1 MAEPLDFNGPASIVL
16 DAYNRSVALAESAKS
31 EMGGF
36 TDALAATVYAPP
48 TISVSWASLAPPSI
62 PDVPPMPTTPAIAL
76 GNFGNEPA
84 DIDATMEG
92 IEVDDFTATEP
103 VLNFGPAPV
112 MVFGDVPSIPAVQDV
127 AVPDAPVVVMPE
139 SPSFLSI
146 STPTFGGV
154 NLHEDWLDKLDDIP
168 ELQLLQPEPMNYQ
181 RGAAYTSGFLT
192 NMQALLNERLR
203 GGTGLDAAVE
213 QALWDRA
220 RDRETQIALAGEAEI
235 LRSAEAAGF
244 PLPAGT
250 LAAQVSDARRAYHDK
265 LSGLSRDISIK
276 QAELEQENLKQTIT
290 MGIQLE
296 GQLMDNAIKL
306 EQMAFEA
313 AKAVADNAI
322 QVYNAGVEYHRALLA
337 SYQAYADAYKTVIN
351 AELTKVEVYK
361 AQLQGEQTKA
371 EINNALVQRYKAQIE
386 GSMAQVEIYKAQV
399 GAASVLV
406 QLEQNKLQAAGEQIR
421 AFVATVNAEVS
432 KVEAYKAGVSAEGTK
447 VEAYKALAQAYSAK
461 AGAQSEKA
469 RVSIARYTALS
480 QNNANRWDGYRARI
494 AAESARVDAL
504 AKHSGVI
511 VDGYKIA
518 ATAAM
523 SKAELNARMW
533 EASVKQYESSQSLM
547 LQSAKINMDATMHA
561 NNARLDAAK
570 VGSQIYAQQVA
581 SAYNIVNTSASI
593 SGSASMSQVAQV

>member
-16 DAYNRSVALAESAKS
+16 DAYNRSVALAEAAKA
-31 EMGGF
+31 EMENFTGG
-36 TDALAATVYAPP
+36 LIATVYAPP

-62 PDVPPMPTTPAIAL
+62 PDVPPMPTTPTIAL
-76 GNFGNEPA
+76 GDFGNEPA
-84 DIDATMEG
+84 DIDATMDG

-139 SPSFLSI
+139 SPTFLSI

-181 RGAAYTSGFLT
+181 KGAAYTSGFLT

-250 LAAQVSDARRAYHDK
+250 LAAQLSDARRAYHDK
-265 LSGLSRDISIK
+265 LSGLSRDIAIK
-276 QAELEQENLKQTIT
+276 QADLEQENLKQTIA

-296 GQLMDNAIKL
+296 GQLMDYAFKL
-306 EQMAFEA
+306 EQQAFEA
-313 AKAVADNAI
+313 AKAIADNAV
-322 QVYNAGVEYHRALLA
+322 QVYNAGVEYYRTLLD
-337 SYQAYADAYKTVIN
+337 AYKTYAAAYKTVID

-371 EINNALVQRYKAQIE
+371 EINTALVQQYKAQIE

-399 GAASVLV
+399 SAAQTLV
-406 QLEQNKLQAAGEQIR
+406 QLEQSKVQAAGEQIR

-432 KVEAYKAGVSAEGTK
+432 KVEAYKASVSAEGTK
-447 VEAYKALAQAYSAK
+447 VEAFKSLAQAFAAK
-461 AGAQSEKA
+461 AGVQAEKA
-469 RVSIARYTALS
+469 RVGIARYSALT
-480 QNNANRWDGYRARI
+480 QANAAQWDGYRARV
-494 AAESARVDAL
+494 AAESARLDAL
-504 AKHSGVI
+504 AKHSGVV

-518 ATAAM
+518 ATATTA
-523 SKAELNARMW
+523 KAELAARMW
-533 EASVKQYESSQSLM
+533 EASVKQYESSQSVM
-547 LQSAKINMDATMHA
+547 LQSAKINMDAVMYA
-561 NNARLDAAK
+561 NSSRLDAAK
-570 VGSQIYAQQVA
+570 VGAQIFAQQVA

-593 SGSASMSQVAQV
+593 SGSASMTQTAQV

>member
-1 MAEPLDFNGPASIVL
+1 MPLDFNGPASIVL
-16 DAYNRSVALAESAKS
+16 DAYNRSVTLAETAKS
-31 EMGGF
+31 QMSGF
-36 TDALAATVYAPP
+36 TSALDDSIYAPP
-48 TISVSWASLAPPSI
+48 AISVQWAAIAPPSV
-62 PDVPPMPTTPAIAL
+62 PDMPNMPSTPSL
-76 GNFGNEPA
+76 SFNEPA
-84 DIDATMEG
+84 VPGAFTDVLDADDIVIDEFAERLPT
-92 IEVDDFTATEP
+92 
-103 VLNFGPAPV
+103 LNFGPAPSLSIGSAPPV
-112 MVFGDVPSIPAVQDV
+112 PGVRDVP
-127 AVPDAPVVVMPE
+127 VPDAPTVVLPDVPT
-139 SPSFLSI
+139 FLSI

-154 NLHEDWLDKLDDIP
+154 NLHEDWLAKLEDVP
-168 ELQLLQPEPMNYQ
+168 ELQLLQPEPMDY
-181 RGAAYTSGFLT
+181 RPGAAYQSGLLT

-235 LRSAEAAGF
+235 MRSAEAAGF

-250 LAAQVSDARRAYHDK
+250 LAAQVTDARRAYHDK
-265 LSGLSRDISIK
+265 LSGLSRDIAIK

-296 GQLMDNAIKL
+296 SQLMDYAIKL
-306 EQMAFEA
+306 EQLAFEA
-313 AKAVADNAI
+313 AKAVADNAV
-322 QVYNAGVEYHRALLA
+322 QVYNAGVEYYRTLLSA
-337 SYQAYADAYKTVIN
+337 YQTYAAAYKTIID

-371 EINNALVQRYKAQIE
+371 EINTALVQQYKAQIE

-399 GAASVLV
+399 SAAQTLV
-406 QLEQNKLQAAGEQIR
+406 QLEQSKVQAAGEQIR

-432 KVEAYKAGVSAEGTK
+432 KVEAYKASVGAEGTK
-447 VEAYKALAQAYSAK
+447 VEAFKSLAQAFAAK
-461 AGAQSEKA
+461 AGVQAEKA
-469 RVSIARYTALS
+469 RVGIARYSALT
-480 QNNANRWDGYRARI
+480 QANAAQWDGYRARV

-504 AKHSGVI
+504 ARHSGVV

-518 ATAAM
+518 ATATTA
-523 SKAELNARMW
+523 KAELAARMW
-533 EASVKQYESSQSLM
+533 EASVKQYEGAQNVM
-547 LQSAKINMDATMHA
+547 LQSAKINMDAVVYA

-570 VGSQIYAQQVA
+570 VGAQIFAQQVA

>member
-1 MAEPLDFNGPASIVL
+1 MAEPLDFDGPASLVL
-16 DAYNRSVALAESAKS
+16 DAYNRSVALAEAAKS
-31 EMGGF
+31 EMEGF
-36 TDALAATVYAPP
+36 TDALNASIYAPP

-62 PDVPPMPTTPAIAL
+62 PDVPPMPATPTLAL
-76 GNFGNEPA
+76 GDFGDEPA

-181 RGAAYTSGFLT
+181 KGAAYTSGFLT

-337 SYQAYADAYKTVIN
+337 SYQAYAAAYKTVID

-533 EASVKQYESSQSLM
+533 EASVKQYEGSQNVM
-547 LQSAKINMDATMHA
+547 LQSAKINMDAMVHT
-561 NNARLDAAK
+561 NNAKLDAAK
-570 VGSQIYAQQVA
+570 VGAQIFAQQVA

-593 SGSASMSQVAQV
+593 SGSASMSIVQSV

>member
-1 MAEPLDFNGPASIVL
+1 MPLDFNGPASIVL
-16 DAYNRSVALAESAKS
+16 DAYNRSVALAETAKS
-31 EMGGF
+31 QMSGF
-36 TDALAATVYAPP
+36 TSALNNHIHSPP
-48 TISVSWASLAPPSI
+48 TISVQWAAIAPPSVPDI
-62 PDVPPMPTTPAIAL
+62 PNMPSTPSL
-76 GNFGNEPA
+76 SFNEPA
-84 DIDATMEG
+84 VPGAFTDVLDADDIVIDEFAEQLPT
-92 IEVDDFTATEP
+92 
-103 VLNFGPAPV
+103 LNFGPAPSLSIGSAPPV
-112 MVFGDVPSIPAVQDV
+112 PGVRDVP
-127 AVPDAPVVVMPE
+127 VPDAPTVVLPDVPT
-139 SPSFLSI
+139 FLSI

-168 ELQLLQPEPMNYQ
+168 ELQLMQPEPMNYQ
-181 RGAAYTSGFLT
+181 KGAAYTSGFLT

-235 LRSAEAAGF
+235 MRSAEAAGF

-250 LAAQVSDARRAYHDK
+250 LAAQVTDARRAYHDK
-265 LSGLSRDISIK
+265 LSGLSRDIAIK

-296 GQLMDNAIKL
+296 SQLMDHAIKL
-306 EQMAFEA
+306 EQLAFEA
-313 AKAVADNAI
+313 AKAVADNAV
-322 QVYNAGVEYHRALLA
+322 QVYNAGVEYYRTLLSA
-337 SYQAYADAYKTVIN
+337 YQTYAAAYKTVID

-371 EINNALVQRYKAQIE
+371 EINTALVQQYKAQIE

-399 GAASVLV
+399 SAAQTLV
-406 QLEQNKLQAAGEQIR
+406 QLEQSKVQAAGEQIR

-432 KVEAYKAGVSAEGTK
+432 KVEAYKASVGAEGTK
-447 VEAYKALAQAYSAK
+447 VEAFKSLAQAFAAK
-461 AGAQSEKA
+461 AGVQAEKA
-469 RVSIARYTALS
+469 RVGIARYSALT
-480 QNNANRWDGYRARI
+480 QANAAQWDGYRARV

-504 AKHSGVI
+504 ARHSGVV

-518 ATAAM
+518 ATATTA
-523 SKAELNARMW
+523 KAELAARMW
-533 EASVKQYESSQSLM
+533 EASVKQYEGAQNVM
-547 LQSAKINMDATMHA
+547 LQSAKINMDAVVYA

-570 VGSQIYAQQVA
+570 VGAQIFAQQVA

>member
-1 MAEPLDFNGPASIVL
+1 MPLDFNGPASIVL
-16 DAYNRSVALAESAKS
+16 DAYNRSVALAETAKS
-31 EMGGF
+31 QMSGF
-36 TDALAATVYAPP
+36 TDALNDHISAPP
-48 TISVSWASLAPPSI
+48 TISVQWAAIAPPSI
-62 PDVPPMPTTPAIAL
+62 SDVPNMPSTPSL
-76 GNFGNEPA
+76 SFNEPA
-84 DIDATMEG
+84 APGVFTDVMAPIQ
-92 IEVDDFTATEP
+92 VDDFAVSMP
-103 VLNFGPAPV
+103 SLNFGAAPTL
-112 MVFGDVPSIPAVQDV
+112 VFGDVPIVPGVRDV
-127 AVPDAPVVVMPE
+127 AVPDAPSVTLPGL
-139 SPSFLSI
+139 PTFLSI

-154 NLHEDWLDKLDDIP
+154 NLHEDWLAKLEDVP
-168 ELQLLQPEPMNYQ
+168 ELQLLQPEPMDYRPGVAYQ
-181 RGAAYTSGFLT
+181 SSLLT

-296 GQLMDNAIKL
+296 SQLMDHAIKL
-306 EQMAFEA
+306 EQLVFEA
-313 AKAVADNAI
+313 AKAVADNAV
-322 QVYNAGVEYHRALLA
+322 QVYNAGVEYYKALLSA
-337 SYQAYADAYKTVIN
+337 YQTYAAAYKTVID

-371 EINNALVQRYKAQIE
+371 EINTALVQQYKAQIE

-399 GAASVLV
+399 GAAQTLV
-406 QLEQNKLQAAGEQIR
+406 QLEQSKVQAAGEQIR

-432 KVEAYKAGVSAEGTK
+432 KVEAYKASVGAEGTK
-447 VEAYKALAQAYSAK
+447 VEAFKSLAQAFAAK
-461 AGAQSEKA
+461 AGVQAEKA
-469 RVSIARYTALS
+469 RVGIARYSALT
-480 QNNANRWDGYRARI
+480 QANAAQWDGYRARV
-494 AAESARVDAL
+494 AAESARLDAL
-504 AKHSGVI
+504 AKHSGVV

-518 ATAAM
+518 ATATTA
-523 SKAELNARMW
+523 KAELAARMW
-533 EASVKQYESSQSLM
+533 EASVKQYESSQNVM
-547 LQSAKINMDATMHA
+547 LQSAKINMDAVVYA

-570 VGSQIYAQQVA
+570 VGAQIFAQQVA